1 MRSITFMALLLVT
14 ASVMAQG
21 WKGNGGQGW
30 GRKSDYVRNYDP
42 RTVETLS
49 GTIVDVQSF
58 TPGKGMSNGLHVTLK
73 TDKSTVDVHLG
84 PAWFLDNQDIELN
97 AGDAVSVE
105 GSRVTFGNASA
116 IIAARIVKGDDTLVL
131 RDRDGTPVWNAW
143 RRKGR

>member
-21 WKGNGGQGW
+21 WKGNGEQGW

-58 TPGKGMSNGLHVTLK
+58 TPGKGISNGLHVTLK
-73 TDKSTVDVHLG
+73 TDKGTVDVHLG